1 MEPAPA
7 ARAHFPPSLFDVTS
21 NTQPLLLSLYAYLA
35 ASSFLLTMDPSSP
48 FGDFDFWASFSDF
61 SADFERFFEF
71 GPAFHT
77 SFSNFGGSV
86 SVMFDDTS
94 VPLGSLFDGGG

>member
-7 ARAHFPPSLFDVTS
+7 AQAHFPPSLFDVTS
-21 NTQPLLLSLYAYLA
+21 NTQPLLSSLFAYLA

-48 FGDFDFWASFSDF
+48 FGDFDFWASFSNF
-61 SADFERFFEF
+61 GADFEHFFEF
-71 GPAFHT
+71 GPTFNA

-86 SVMFDDTS
+86 SVSCIETILMMLKKG
-94 VPLGSLFDGGG
+94 PG